1 MQLKWILEGYL
12 IHQPSP
18 RQDQLYLYLS
28 SVNQEATHKGS
39 FATAEIGTGRLPP
52 AEGNLVLKHPLLPQ
66 R

>member
-1 MQLKWILEGYL
+1 MQMKWILEGYL

-39 FATAEIGTGRLPP
+39 FATAEIGTGQITPCR
-52 AEGNLVLKHPLLPQ
+52 G
-66 R
+66 

>member
-39 FATAEIGTGRLPP
+39 FATAEIGMGQITPCRG
-52 AEGNLVLKHPLLPQ
+52 
-66 R
+66 